1 MVGGFIMKRFS
12 LDKFDL
18 IPVSFVVVAILF
30 AGIVILQ
37 ITSKRIS
44 YKESAT
50 VTQMEYTKSK
60 VVPYTTF
67 MNGKVVQILYP
78 TPEHFWVTLEYKNG
92 NDTITQKFDSKD
104 LYESVRLGDKV
115 NVILYQR
122 TYLSGE
128 TVWELQLP
136 KEEVR

>member
-1 MVGGFIMKRFS
+1 MKRFS

-18 IPVSFVVVAILF
+18 IPVSFVVAAILF

-50 VTQMEYTKSK
+50 VTQMEYTESK

-67 MNGKVVQILYP
+67 MNGKVVQIL
-78 TPEHFWVTLEYKNG
+78 
-92 NDTITQKFDSKD
+92 
-104 LYESVRLGDKV
+104 
-115 NVILYQR
+115 
-122 TYLSGE
+122 
-128 TVWELQLP
+128 
-136 KEEVR
+136 